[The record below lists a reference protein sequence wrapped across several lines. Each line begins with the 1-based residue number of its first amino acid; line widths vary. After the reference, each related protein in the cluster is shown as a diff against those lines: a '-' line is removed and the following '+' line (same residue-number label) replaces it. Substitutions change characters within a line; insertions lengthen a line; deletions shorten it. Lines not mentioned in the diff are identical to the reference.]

1 MDCER
6 RELRREFLDSGIRHR
21 EPNSTSLLDCSPMA
35 KSRSARSED
44 ETRAKVEQY
53 ETFVDNRLKPD
64 LVTAIGLRDKVLE
77 QQKVYS
83 DLAKNIKMLQ
93 EQKLTKLRTMIN
105 LGSEVYGHAEVPDA
119 TRIFVDI
126 GLGFHAEFTLDEA
139 LGFISAKEK
148 MLSKQV
154 VQHTAQV
161 ANIKAQIKLV
171 VEGIKE
177 LMNMTSNQ

>member
-1 MDCER
+1 
-6 RELRREFLDSGIRHR
+6 
-21 EPNSTSLLDCSPMA
+21 MA
-35 KSRSARSED
+35 TNRSNRSQD
-44 ETRAKVEQY
+44 ETRVKIEQY
-53 ETFVDNRLKPD
+53 ETFVDKRLKPD

-83 DLAKNIKMLQ
+83 DLAKNIILLQ

-105 LGSEVYGHAEVPDA
+105 LGSELYGQAEVPDA
-119 TRIFVDI
+119 TRIFVNI

-139 LGFISAKEK
+139 LGFIVEKDK

-154 VQHTAQV
+154 EEHTAQV

-171 VEGIKE
+171 VEGIRE
-177 LMNMTSNQ
+177 LMNMAS